1 MASSTAKGTLAEE
14 LRALRQLI
22 RAHRLQHHRAPYF
35 RRVVEC
41 HKLGVEAA
49 SDSEWLRR
57 NSAGIVNDAPRR
69 RRLMSGAGGVFG
81 CDLRRDVTGMTGIG
95 ARPSETTGSD
105 GRPRS
110 AFASESRRGGEW
122 CAVSGRAVSGSDC
135 VSRTCD
141 VRETRES
148 DDSASAPSDSTS
160 CAL

>member
-1 MASSTAKGTLAEE
+1 
-14 LRALRQLI
+14 
-22 RAHRLQHHRAPYF
+22 
-35 RRVVEC
+35 
-41 HKLGVEAA
+41 
-49 SDSEWLRR
+49 
-57 NSAGIVNDAPRR
+57 
-69 RRLMSGAGGVFG
+69 MSGAGGIFG

-135 VSRTCD
+135 VRRSAAEDADDDGRRAELRSDCVSRTCD

-148 DDSASAPSDSTS
+148 DDSASAASGNTS